1 MEKLNADAGHAIL
14 EAAYLDNLLQQLL
27 LHSMPKM
34 SNGLAKELF
43 GRSLNSF
50 AAKINLACALRLIDA
65 KTRCDL
71 LAVKS
76 VRNVFAHAEHALGF
90 RHAKIIKEARPLRH
104 HGHEGSSSTLPPT
117 RPRSRSMR
125 RSMSSSTSK
134 QPGEPWFNIFRR
146 HFGAYLKKH
155 NFTIQLMRAVSYLA
169 GGAASK

>member
-104 HGHEGSSSTLPPT
+104 HGHEGARELFDAAADAAEITINAKINELVY
-117 RPRSRSMR
+117 
-125 RSMSSSTSK
+125 K
-134 QPGEPWFNIFRR
+134 QATG
-146 HFGAYLKKH
+146 
-155 NFTIQLMRAVSYLA
+155 
-169 GGAASK
+169 